1 VENVIFFFEEYIQ
14 MDNCSICL
22 EKLEDKDLYQSNK
35 CKHLFHLKCINIWFN
50 NHITCPL
57 CRTKI
62 RLPKITI
69 QFPNRQI
76 LSEIDMNFLVEK
88 LIKYEK
94 KNKLLEKKIHIQN
107 KNNKFYIY
115 SSKSQKLL
123 GYFH

>member
-1 VENVIFFFEEYIQ
+1 

-22 EKLEDKDLYQSNK
+22 NKLEDNDLYKSNK
-35 CKHLFHLKCINIWFN
+35 CKHIFHSKCINTWFN
-50 NHITCPL
+50 YHTTCPL

-69 QFPNRQI
+69 QFPNKQT
-76 LSEIDMNFLVEK
+76 LSEIDLNFLVEK

-94 KNKLLEKKIHIQN
+94 RNKLLEKKLFIHN

-115 SSKSQKLL
+115 SSNSKKLL